1 MSVPLSWATCLRPE
15 MTSQQRARLRACALA
30 RLAYCG
36 KEERLSFF
44 YRRYAEVDTSNR
56 EIRLELVREAHSFCG
71 AKQIRARANRARS
84 WSPRGALGEPSVPFD
99 RFDLADE
106 LALRMHV
113 WWASALPAALSG
125 SLHEDIFFWLI
136 GFFRN
141 TNRPL
146 RVASFFFRAMAE
158 AHDSLAAT
166 G

>member
-1 MSVPLSWATCLRPE
+1 

-44 YRRYAEVDTSNR
+44 IEGMPKWTLQIARFGWNSSERPIAFAERSKSEPGRT
-56 EIRLELVREAHSFCG
+56 G
-71 AKQIRARANRARS
+71 RA
-84 WSPRGALGEPSVPFD
+84 RGALVEPSVPFD

-125 SLHEDIFFWLI
+125 SLHEDIFF
-136 GFFRN
+136 G
-141 TNRPL
+141 
-146 RVASFFFRAMAE
+146 
-158 AHDSLAAT
+158 
-166 G
+166 